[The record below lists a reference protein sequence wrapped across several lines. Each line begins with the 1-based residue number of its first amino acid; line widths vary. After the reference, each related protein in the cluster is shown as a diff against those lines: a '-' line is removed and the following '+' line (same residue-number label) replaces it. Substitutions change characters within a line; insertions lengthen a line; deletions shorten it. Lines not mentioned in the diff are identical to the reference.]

1 MTILPALSTIERL
14 CADALVDAERRIE
27 TRIAEKLDAGARER
41 LDGLLTEMLA
51 GNISR
56 FILLRKFELGNNSA
70 AANRLLDR
78 LEFLRGGS

>member
-1 MTILPALSTIERL
+1 
-14 CADALVDAERRIE
+14 
-27 TRIAEKLDAGARER
+27 
-41 LDGLLTEMLA
+41 MLA

>member
-1 MTILPALSTIERL
+1 MARPVS
-14 CADALVDAERRIE
+14 RRGNA
-27 TRIAEKLDAGARER
+27 RIAGSLISPSSAAPADAGARER